1 MAVDPSASTARVW
14 KNWET
19 QYVLEGHQGAVWAVL
34 AISETE
40 FITGGADKTIR
51 LWKEGKAV
59 KALKD
64 HTDCVRGLCRLP
76 NGLFASCAND
86 A

>member
-1 MAVDPSASTARVW
+1 MWAVMAV
-14 KNWET
+14 
-19 QYVLEGHQGAVWAVL
+19 
-34 AISETE
+34 SETE

-51 LWKEGKAV
+51 LWKGTKCV
-59 KALKD
+59 KVLKD

>member
-1 MAVDPSASTARVW
+1 
-14 KNWET
+14 
-19 QYVLEGHQGAVWAVL
+19 VL
-34 AISETE
+34 AVSETNI
-40 FITGGADKTIR
+40 ITAGADKTVR
-51 LWKEGKAV
+51 LWENGKQVAV
-59 KALKD
+59 LKG

>member
-1 MAVDPSASTARVW
+1 MLMDDSTARVW
-14 KNWET
+14 RNWDT
-19 QYVLEGHQGAVWAVL
+19 KHVLTGHEGAVWAVL
-34 AISETE
+34 ALSETD
-40 FITGGADKTIR
+40 IVTGGADKTIR
-51 LWKEGKAV
+51 LWRNGQQVAI
-59 KALKD
+59 LNG